1 MNTEQLNACAKTA
14 TVRTDTA
21 VCYTTLSIMPW
32 SGTQRTRLA
41 MEKEILESYFRER
54 VSWNNPTS
62 DTSVEVKMT
71 TSNDHHYTLRI
82 YLPSDYPNSC
92 PELTVASPQILRR
105 FNGNVLNGSATSAD
119 HTYGTKNG
127 FVKICHFI
135 PGNWTAEFTMYQVF
149 MKGLLWLEA
158 YESHLRTGKSL
169 ATYLREM

>member
-1 MNTEQLNACAKTA
+1 
-14 TVRTDTA
+14 
-21 VCYTTLSIMPW
+21 MPW
-32 SGTQRTRLA
+32 SETQRKRLA
-41 MEKEILESYFRER
+41 MEKEILESYFKDK

-71 TSNDHHYTLRI
+71 TSNDHHYTLRT
-82 YLPSDYPNSC
+82 YLPGDYPNSC
-92 PELTVASPQILRR
+92 PELTVASPQTLKRYD
-105 FNGNVLNGSATSAD
+105 GSLLNGSASSMD

-127 FVKICHFI
+127 LVKICHFR
-135 PGNWTAEFTMYQVF
+135 PQKWTDEFTLYQVF